1 MLWYI
6 YIAGLLNAM
15 VYIIAGLL
23 NAMVYIYIAGLLN
36 AMVYIYSRTPKSYGI
51 YT

>member
-23 NAMVYIYIAGLLN
+23 NAMVYIY
-36 AMVYIYSRTPKSYGI
+36 SRTPKCYGI

>member
-23 NAMVYIYIAGLLN
+23 NAMVYIH
-36 AMVYIYSRTPKSYGI
+36 SRTPKCYGI
-51 YT
+51 YI

>member
-6 YIAGLLNAM
+6 Y
-15 VYIIAGLL
+15 IAGLL

-36 AMVYIYSRTPKSYGI
+36 AMVYIHSRTPECYGI
-51 YT
+51 YI

>member
-6 YIAGLLNAM
+6 Y
-15 VYIIAGLL
+15 IAGLL

-36 AMVYIYSRTPKSYGI
+36 AMVYIYSRTPE
-51 YT
+51 

>member
-15 VYIIAGLL
+15 VYIIAGLQ
-23 NAMVYIYIAGLLN
+23 N
-36 AMVYIYSRTPKSYGI
+36 AMVYIYSRTPKCYGLLNAI
-51 YT
+51 YI